1 MERQNTLEQVIERV
15 QSDLIESV
23 NSVSDFR
30 RDELSRLESIR
41 RELKQVRSEL
51 ASVIHDLDASTQAYF
66 SARAD
71 LSQIVRTG
79 GEAEQREAYERA
91 EGFMVAKAALSERER
106 GLRNMRDYL
115 ERDERRVA
123 AQVERSEAMAT
134 RFRLALDVVNDR
146 LESGDSSQK
155 DGLAMAYGLVE
166 RESRSLAREIH
177 DGPAQRFAGAMMSL
191 DFTRRLMELAQYDR
205 ASQELSKV
213 KAQMAE
219 TMEEIRSFLFLLY
232 PRDMEDG
239 LDVAL
244 VRLIDSM
251 SQKHGVPIVVKAF
264 GPIKSV
270 PEFIGINVYKIVRQA
285 LGNALVKGDPERITV
300 ITSVRSGRLF
310 VKVMDDG
317 SGFDV
322 EKAKEAAK
330 ERGSYGLASME
341 ERARLAG
348 GELKIES
355 VLGQGTI
362 VSLEVPLRGDWES
375 E

>member
-1 MERQNTLEQVIERV
+1 
-15 QSDLIESV
+15 
-23 NSVSDFR
+23 
-30 RDELSRLESIR
+30 
-41 RELKQVRSEL
+41 
-51 ASVIHDLDASTQAYF
+51 
-66 SARAD
+66 
-71 LSQIVRTG
+71 
-79 GEAEQREAYERA
+79 
-91 EGFMVAKAALSERER
+91 MVAKAALAEREK

-123 AQVERSEAMAT
+123 AQVERSEAMAS

-146 LESGDSSQK
+146 LESGESSQK